1 MSTSLSLTPPSG
13 LDPLILVQKTNPIAL
28 SVFLISLISVVTI
41 FFFSLEAAKPEE
53 NQKHLCSLSKDRGW
67 ITGDATAE
75 PVDFCVLFL
84 LCKEEK
90 NTTCFT
96 LSNGNKESFSTGI
109 SGESTATLNSI
120 PTKSMANL
128 SLTSPYNM

>member
-90 NTTCFT
+90 KHHLLHTVQWQQGKLFHWHKWRKHSNPKFYPYKINGKSLTYFT
-96 LSNGNKESFSTGI
+96 L
-109 SGESTATLNSI
+109 
-120 PTKSMANL
+120 
-128 SLTSPYNM
+128 